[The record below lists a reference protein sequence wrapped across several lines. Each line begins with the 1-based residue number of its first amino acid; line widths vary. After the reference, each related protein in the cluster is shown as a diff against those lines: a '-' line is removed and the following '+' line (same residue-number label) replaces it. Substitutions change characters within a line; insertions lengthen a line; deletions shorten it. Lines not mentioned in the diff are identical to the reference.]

1 MNEYTDG
8 SVDVTHTLDKKYRDV
23 VSARRM
29 PNGLTAYES
38 TRSDVAEELF
48 NSGKSLMNKKAS
60 GNTFACGHWAR

>member
-1 MNEYTDG
+1 M
-8 SVDVTHTLDKKYRDV
+8 
-23 VSARRM
+23 SARRM

-48 NSGKSLMNKKAS
+48 NSGKSIMNKKAS